1 MFQQS
6 LDEEAGMDPLGVGAE
21 VHLQAQEDN
30 ELLFEG
36 PNSLDVPLAGDDV
49 AVHQ

>member
-6 LDEEAGMDPLGVGAE
+6 LEGEAGMDSLGMGAE

-49 AVHQ
+49 PVHQ

>member
-6 LDEEAGMDPLGVGAE
+6 LEGEAKMDPLGMGAE

-36 PNSLDVPLAGDDV
+36 TNSLDVPLAGDDV
-49 AVHQ
+49 PVHQ

>member
-6 LDEEAGMDPLGVGAE
+6 LEGEAGRDPLGVGAE

-49 AVHQ
+49 PVHQ

>member
-6 LDEEAGMDPLGVGAE
+6 LDEGAGVDPLGVGTE

-30 ELLFEG
+30 ELLFKG